1 MSVAPV
7 STGESES
14 MSEHAYKLLR
24 DRLIMLDIAPG
35 EPINEG
41 RIATELGVGRTPVR
55 EALKR
60 LETDHLIVSYPRR
73 GTFAAIVDIGD
84 LASISEVRV
93 LLEPLAAQK
102 AALNAD
108 DDLRSEF
115 ARLAEEIARLGE
127 DGDHGALLEYDLA
140 VHRLIYRATG
150 NPHLAETLIRLDNL
164 ATRIW
169 CLVLGR
175 LPKIGGHIRE
185 HIALLEAII
194 AGREDEAAELARE
207 HVRHFESTIRAA
219 L

>member
-1 MSVAPV
+1 
-7 STGESES
+7 

>member
-1 MSVAPV
+1 
-7 STGESES
+7 
-14 MSEHAYKLLR
+14 MSEHAYKVLR
-24 DRLIMLDIAPG
+24 DRLIMLEIAPG
-35 EPINEG
+35 EPVNEG

-84 LASISEVRV
+84 LASISEVRM

-102 AALNAD
+102 AAANAD
-108 DDLRSEF
+108 EDLRAEF
-115 ARLAEEIARLGE
+115 AHLSEEIAKLGA
-127 DGDHGALLEYDLA
+127 DGDHDALLEYDLA
-140 VHRLIYRATG
+140 VHRLIYQATG
-150 NPHLAETLIRLDNL
+150 NPHLAETLVRLDNL

-185 HIALLEAII
+185 HIALLDAII
-194 AGREDEAAELARE
+194 AGRGEEAAELARE

-219 L
+219 M